1 MPPAAKGSF
10 GVGLDWIVLSAH
22 YGFKM
27 IETGRLR
34 VINPPREKPQFT
46 PELLAR
52 LAERVSLSGR
62 GNPHT
67 LYSPFDGKVLGVIPL
82 CSPEDVRQAVERA
95 RQAQPAW
102 AGWDTRARARVMLRF
117 HDLLLKR
124 QDEIL
129 DLTQYET
136 GKARRDAQ
144 EELLD
149 SAIVAQYYA
158 TRVPGWLR
166 PRRVGGTF
174 LGLTQTWEYRHP
186 VGVVGVISPWN
197 YPLVMAV
204 SEPIPALMA
213 GNAVVLKPDPQTSFT
228 ALWVQALM
236 EEAGLPPGLFQIV
249 TGGAEVGEALVA
261 TADFIAL
268 TGSTPTGRKVAR
280 QAGER
285 LIGVSLELGGKNP
298 MLVLEDAN
306 LEAAVDGAIHGAF
319 ANAGQLCVSFER
331 IYVHEKVFDV
341 FTRRL
346 VEKTS
351 ALRLGAT
358 LDHRSQMGSL
368 SLQRQFDTVLA
379 HVQDAK
385 AKGARV
391 LCGGRPRPDLGPL
404 FFEPTILTEVT
415 PEMRVYSEET
425 FGPVV
430 SLYKFSDLEQ
440 VLALVNQSE
449 YGLNASIWTRDLRK
463 ARELAT
469 RIQAGTVNINESY
482 AAAWVS
488 MDATMG
494 GFKAS
499 GLGRRHG
506 KEGLYRFTEV
516 QTIAIERLVPV
527 TGPTWLPR
535 GWYGRMAT
543 ALLKALKWFSRIRY
557 RV

>member
-1 MPPAAKGSF
+1 
-10 GVGLDWIVLSAH
+10 
-22 YGFKM
+22 M

-34 VINPPREKPQFT
+34 VINPPREMPQFT
-46 PELLAR
+46 PELLAQ
-52 LAERVSLSGR
+52 LAQRVALSGR
-62 GNPHT
+62 GTPYT
-67 LYSPFDGKVLGVIPL
+67 LYAPFDGKVLGVIPL
-82 CSPEDVRQAVERA
+82 CAPEDVLRAVQRA
-95 RQAQPAW
+95 RLAQPAW
-102 AGWDTRARARVMLRF
+102 ARLDVRVKAQIMLRF
-117 HDLLLKR
+117 HDLLLER

-158 TRVPGWLR
+158 TRSPGWLR

-213 GNAVVLKPDPQTSFT
+213 GNAVVLKPDPQTTFT
-228 ALWVQALM
+228 ALWIQALL

-249 TGGAEVGEALVA
+249 TGGGEVGEALVA
-261 TADFIAL
+261 SADFIAL

-280 QAGER
+280 QAAER

-298 MLVLEDAN
+298 MLVLEDAY
-306 LEAAVDGAIHGAF
+306 LEAAVDGAIRGAF
-319 ANAGQLCVSFER
+319 ANAGQLCVSLER
-331 IYVHEKVFDV
+331 IYVHEKIYDA
-341 FTRRL
+341 FTRRF
-346 VEKTS
+346 VDKTS

-358 LDHRSQMGSL
+358 LDHRSQVGSL
-368 SLQRQFDTVLA
+368 TVQRQFDVVVA
-379 HVQDAK
+379 HVQDAV

-391 LCGGRPRPDLGPL
+391 LTGGKPRPDLGPL
-404 FFEPTILTEVT
+404 FFEPTILTDVT
-415 PEMRVYSEET
+415 PEMRVYHEET

-440 VLALVNQSE
+440 VLTLINQSE
-449 YGLNASIWTRDLRK
+449 YGLNASIWSKDLRK
-463 ARELAT
+463 ARELAS

-482 AAAWVS
+482 AAAWAS
-488 MDATMG
+488 KDAPMG

-506 KEGLYRFTEV
+506 QEGLYRFTEL
-516 QTIAIERLVPV
+516 QTIAIERLLPV
-527 TGPTWLPR
+527 TGPAWLPR
-535 GWYGRMAT
+535 GWYGRIAT
-543 ALLKALKWFSRIRY
+543 AALRAFKWFGRLWY
-557 RV
+557 RL